1 MGTSVQMIERHY
13 GQTKVLVG
21 IEFETARRKKQ
32 KRRPDLAPPTAAM
45 MSAPEPG
52 ITSDYDD

>member
-13 GQTKVLVG
+13 GQTKVLTG

-45 MSAPEPG
+45 MSVPEPG
-52 ITSDYDD
+52 IADDGDN

>member
-1 MGTSVQMIERHY
+1 MIERHY

-32 KRRPDLAPPTAAM
+32 KRRPDLAPPTPEMIAA
-45 MSAPEPG
+45 PDPIIIG
-52 ITSDYDD
+52 NDDD